1 MGRRPRY
8 RPDLRRFGTAR
19 DFASRARVDAP
30 DGTVERVTAP
40 RNEVLVVG
48 AGVIGLTTAITF
60 AEAGVP
66 TTIWTAD
73 EVTAI
78 TSYAAGASWGV
89 HLLSPRGRV
98 AAGSAATLDVLRTL
112 ATDPTTGVRITAGIE
127 ASRTPIAPPDWGA
140 PVDGMRECTPEELP
154 PGYAIG
160 WHQRIPIVEMPVY
173 LGYLR
178 GRFEAAGGVIER
190 RRIAALA
197 ETAGIAPVVVNC
209 TGVGASD
216 LTGDRDLVPIRGQVV
231 IVANPGITEF
241 FADGPD
247 DSTDLTYWF
256 PHRDT
261 VLLGGTAVIG
271 DWNRV
276 QDPAVA
282 AAIVARCAA
291 VEPRFATAEVVEH
304 RVGLR
309 PGRPEPRLEQQTL
322 DDGTRLIH
330 NYGHGGSGVTLAWGC
345 AAEVATLAGLAGRLH

>member
-1 MGRRPRY
+1 M
-8 RPDLRRFGTAR
+8 
-19 DFASRARVDAP
+19 RVSAVV
-30 DGTVERVTAP
+30 DG
-40 RNEVLVVG
+40 VLVVG

-66 TTIWTAD
+66 TTIWAAD
-73 EVTAI
+73 EPTAI

-98 AAGSAATLDVLRTL
+98 RAWSAATLDVLRTL
-112 ATDPTTGVRITAGIE
+112 ATDPSTGVRITAGVE

-154 PGYAIG
+154 PGYVIG

-178 GRFEAAGGVIER
+178 ARLAAAGGEIKR
-190 RRIAALA
+190 RRIASWA
-197 ETAGIAPVVVNC
+197 ETAGVARTVVNC
-209 TGVGASD
+209 TGVGAVE
-216 LTGDRDLVPIRGQVV
+216 LTGDTDLTPIRGQVV

-241 FADGPD
+241 FADGPK

-261 VLLGGTAVIG
+261 VLLGGTAVVG
-271 DWNRV
+271 DWDREP
-276 QDPAVA
+276 DPDVA
-282 AAIVARCAA
+282 AAIVARCSA
-291 VEPRFATAEVVEH
+291 VEPRFATAEILEH

-309 PGRPEPRLEQQTL
+309 PGRSEPRLEAVTL
-322 DDGTRLIH
+322 DDGTQLIH

-345 AAEVATLAGLAGRLH
+345 AAEVGALAGLGAQLPG